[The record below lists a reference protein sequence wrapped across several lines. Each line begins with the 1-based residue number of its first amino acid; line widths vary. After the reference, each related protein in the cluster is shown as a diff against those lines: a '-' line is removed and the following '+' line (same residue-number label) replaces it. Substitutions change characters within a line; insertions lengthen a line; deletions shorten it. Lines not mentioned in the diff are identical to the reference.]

1 MDKRVKDIIYE
12 FTIGGVYLEVSI
24 YEHDASFNVL
34 DITAKYID
42 RYDDNNKYETL
53 LDALRTFNNTKL
65 ANILDSNNI
74 DIVGIC
80 NRIASSEWCSLE
92 FYVDR
97 IDNIAAFKVLF
108 KEAQSNAIANGL
120 IPFGS
125 EFSSVTVLEYQAAID
140 ALNSI
145 VARMLSR
152 GYELTIQDSNELLNI
167 GYNDLCDKYKEEDEN
182 EKE

>member
-24 YEHDASFNVL
+24 YEHDMSVNVL

-65 ANILDSNNI
+65 ASILDSNSI
-74 DIVGIC
+74 DIVGVR

-97 IDNIAAFKVLF
+97 IDNIATFKVLF
-108 KEAQSNAIANGL
+108 
-120 IPFGS
+120 
-125 EFSSVTVLEYQAAID
+125 
-140 ALNSI
+140 
-145 VARMLSR
+145 
-152 GYELTIQDSNELLNI
+152 
-167 GYNDLCDKYKEEDEN
+167 
-182 EKE
+182 

>member
-24 YEHDASFNVL
+24 YEHDVSFNVL

-74 DIVGIC
+74 DIVGIR

-108 KEAQSNAIANGL
+108 KEAQS
-120 IPFGS
+120 
-125 EFSSVTVLEYQAAID
+125 
-140 ALNSI
+140 
-145 VARMLSR
+145 R
-152 GYELTIQDSNELLNI
+152 GYELGIQNSNELLNI
-167 GYNDLCDKYKEEDEN
+167 GYDELCDDYKEEDEN